1 MINQSD
7 KFRYYLYTDNVTLR
21 FRHRGEGSTMEFNM
35 GINFP
40 F

>member
-1 MINQSD
+1 MDHTIGKLAKQGIPLSSN
-7 KFRYYLYTDNVTLR
+7 T
-21 FRHRGEGSTMEFNM
+21 EFNM